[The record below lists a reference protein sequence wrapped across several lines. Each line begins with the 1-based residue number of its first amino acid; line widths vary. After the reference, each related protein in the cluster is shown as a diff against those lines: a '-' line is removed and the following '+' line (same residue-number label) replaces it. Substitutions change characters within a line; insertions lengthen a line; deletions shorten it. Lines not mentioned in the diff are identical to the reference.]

1 MFDFLYT
8 PFSKTNL
15 LNHEQASLLESE
27 WRIDTVEDFLLTPP
41 LRYIDRTKF
50 VEIDDLYTDPTIK
63 EAQMIGKIISMQTVG
78 VGKYKKRLVAQFVQ
92 EKHQIELVWFSAI
105 NQVQAIINRYIHQNI
120 VIYGKAERFRNQI
133 TISHP
138 KIEIY
143 TKSKHLDFLK
153 IDTVYPSSTKLKK
166 MKVTD
171 RLIRKTIQGCLDK
184 IKPLFRQDTLPINIS
199 QELKLY
205 TYYQSLMGLHFPKSM
220 VQTVQSLRR
229 LKFEEL
235 FYNQLSS
242 AIRRFDHNQN
252 STGLPIEDQMTKT
265 SEFTKH
271 HLPFTLTNAQ
281 RRVLTDIHTD
291 LLADKQ
297 MNRLIQGDVGS
308 GKTMVAFIA
317 QLMVI
322 DNGYQTA
329 IIAPTE
335 ILATQH
341 YLNFSQYAESMG
353 LEIQLLKGSKTKKQ
367 KELIAQELH
376 NGGIDIIVGTH
387 ALIEDYVQFK
397 KLGMVV
403 IDEQHRF
410 GVEQREKLWR
420 KSPVLPPHVLIMTAT
435 PIPRTLTMAMYGD
448 LDVSIIDELP
458 PGRKPIETRH
468 MYSDQMGAVYSFL
481 AQELEKKRQ
490 AYVVYPLIEESESLD
505 LKHLQQG
512 YEDLC
517 RNFPHHHIAMLHG
530 KMKNKEKDQIM
541 QDFKE
546 HKFHILVST
555 TVIEVGVDV
564 PNASVMVIEEANRFG
579 LSQLHQIRGRVGRGG
594 NQSYCLLITN
604 HKLSSESK
612 TRIKAMV
619 DSQDG
624 FYLAEVDLKLRGA
637 GNVDGTQQSGSTT
650 YRISNISTDLPILQ
664 EANKRVEKLIQD
676 DPLLKHPDNNCLHP
690 KLKQLTPKAKR
701 WSKIG

>member
-1 MFDFLYT
+1 MIEFLHT
-8 PFSKTNL
+8 PLSKTNFL
-15 LNHEQASLLESE
+15 TYQQASLLEAE
-27 WRIDTVEDFLLTPP
+27 WRIETVEDFLLTQPH
-41 LRYIDRTKF
+41 RYEDRTQF
-50 VEIDDLYTDPTIK
+50 ATVEQLMADYTKKD
-63 EAQMIGKIISMQTVG
+63 AQMIGKIIAMQTVG

-92 EKHQIELVWFSAI
+92 GNMQIELIWFSAVT
-105 NQVQAIINRYIHQNI
+105 QVQNIINRYIHQPI
-120 VIYGKAERFRNQI
+120 VIYGKVERFRNQI

-138 KIEIY
+138 RIEIY
-143 TKSKHLDFLK
+143 TKTRHDEFLK
-153 IDTVYPSSTKLKK
+153 IDAIYPSSAKLKK
-166 MKVTD
+166 MKITD
-171 RLIRKTIQGCLDK
+171 TLLRRTVSQIIQKIRPQFT
-184 IKPLFRQDTLPINIS
+184 QDTLP
-199 QELKLY
+199 QQTRDELKLY
-205 TYYQSLMGLHFPKSM
+205 TYLQAIYALHFPKTM
-220 VQTVQSLRR
+220 AQAKQALRR

-235 FYNQLSS
+235 FYAQLSS
-242 AIRRFDHNQN
+242 AVRRYDHDQN
-252 STGLPIEDQMTKT
+252 SQGLPVLDDMEKT
-265 SEFTKH
+265 SNFTKNH
-271 HLPFTLTNAQ
+271 IPFTLTGAQ
-281 RRVLTDIHTD
+281 RRVLADIHGD
-291 LLADKQ
+291 LISTKQ

-322 DNGYQTA
+322 DSGYQTA

-341 YLNFSQYAESMG
+341 FINFSQYANKIG
-353 LEIQLLKGSKTKKQ
+353 LRIELLKGSRTKKQ
-367 KELIAQELH
+367 KEEIAQQLH
-376 NGGIDIIVGTH
+376 QGEIDIIVGTH
-387 ALIEDYVQFK
+387 ALLEDYVQFK

-468 MYSDQMGAVYSFL
+468 MYSEQMGAVYNFL
-481 AQELEKKRQ
+481 DQEIKKGRQ
-490 AYVVYPLIEESESLD
+490 AYMVYPLIEESEALD
-505 LKHLQQG
+505 LKHVQQG
-512 YEDLC
+512 FEDLE
-517 RNFPHHHIAMLHG
+517 RNLPQYQIAMLHG
-530 KMKNKEKDQIM
+530 RMKNSEKDEIMNAFKEK
-541 QDFKE
+541 KY
-546 HKFHILVST
+546 HILVST

-594 NQSYCLLITN
+594 NQSYCLLLTD
-604 HKLSSESK
+604 HKLSAESK
-612 TRIKAMV
+612 VRIKAMV

-637 GNVDGTQQSGSTT
+637 GNVEGVQQSGNAA
-650 YRISNISTDLPILQ
+650 YKISNISTDLPILQ
-664 EANKRVEKLIQD
+664 EANRRVNLLLES
-676 DPLLKHPDNNCLHP
+676 DPLLREPQHLCLHD